1 MNETTTYYLEMKS
14 SSSLKGKKDSQGLQ
28 IYECK
33 IRQYQ
38 FNRFLYQFVGGS
50 WEWSDKL
57 SWSDDEWKA
66 YAENNNL
73 RTWVAYFK
81 GSPAGYY
88 EMQQQNGGD
97 VEIVQ
102 LGLAPKFIGK
112 GFGGYFLSQAIKSAW
127 EWKDTRRV
135 WVHTCN
141 LDHPNALPNYKARGM
156 KVYNVETANK
166 VQ

>member
-1 MNETTTYYLEMKS
+1 MNETTIYYLEMKS
-14 SSSLKGKKDSQGLQ
+14 SSSLKGKKNSQGLK

-38 FNRFLYQFVGGS
+38 FNRFLYQFVGEF

-57 SWSDDEWKA
+57 LWSDDEWKA

-88 EMQQQNGGD
+88 ELQQQNGGD
-97 VEIVQ
+97 VEIAYF
-102 LGLAPKFIGK
+102 GLAQKFIGK
-112 GFGGYFLSQAIKSAW
+112 GLGGYLLFQAIKSAW

-141 LDHPNALPNYKARGM
+141 LDHPNALPNYKARCM
-156 KVYNVETANK
+156 KVYNVETTNK
-166 VQ
+166 GL

>member
-1 MNETTTYYLEMKS
+1 MKETTIYYLEMKS
-14 SSSLKGKKDSQGLQ
+14 FSSLKDKQNSQGLQ

-57 SWSDDEWKA
+57 PWSDDEWKA
-66 YAENNNL
+66 YAEKNNL

-88 EMQQQNGGD
+88 ELQQQNGDD
-97 VEIVQ
+97 VEIASF
-102 LGLAPKFIGK
+102 GLAPKFIGK
-112 GFGGYFLSQAIKSAW
+112 GFGGYLLSQAIKSAW

-141 LDHPNALPNYKARGM
+141 LDHPYALPNYKARGM
-156 KVYNVETANK
+156 KVYNVETNNK
-166 VQ
+166 LL